1 MGARKMIQDP
11 VHGSIPVDGL
21 FLEILNRHEMQRLRR
36 VRQLGMGNMVFPGA
50 NHTRFEHCMGVF
62 HLAGRMASNIGLER
76 EDSDTVRA
84 AALLHDVCHPAFS
97 HTMEDIMED
106 RTGMDHM
113 GLARALITGTVPNRL
128 SRDRDLGEE
137 PPPIGEVLEGSGIS
151 ADTVCDLISYPESR
165 TFSLESFAEGN
176 RASYF
181 PSKDYVHQIIHG
193 PVDADQMD
201 YLIRDAHY
209 TGVSHGSIDTDRL
222 LNTMRVHND
231 RIVLEKGGISAAEGL
246 MVSRA
251 LMYSSVY
258 YHRTVRLAEMMLTKA
273 ADTSGLDLSEIYLM
287 SDFDLTSAIISSGG
301 RSSRIVRDLLDR
313 RLYKSALV
321 LYTIDLDED
330 TSTVLQRY
338 LPYHKR
344 RALEWEIA
352 EAAGGDDQDVL
363 VDIPLK
369 SALMDMA
376 KIGKT
381 DVSILDREGRVRS
394 ITKYS
399 PIAKALQTRDTLD
412 WAMAVSAPRG
422 KREAVERA
430 ARKVLSL

>member
-1 MGARKMIQDP
+1 
-11 VHGSIPVDGL
+11 
-21 FLEILNRHEMQRLRR
+21 
-36 VRQLGMGNMVFPGA
+36 
-50 NHTRFEHCMGVF
+50 
-62 HLAGRMASNIGLER
+62 
-76 EDSDTVRA
+76 
-84 AALLHDVCHPAFS
+84 
-97 HTMEDIMED
+97 MEDIMED

-352 EAAGGDDQDVL
+352 EAAGVDDQDVL

>member
-352 EAAGGDDQDVL
+352 EAAGVDDQDVL

>member
-1 MGARKMIQDP
+1 
-11 VHGSIPVDGL
+11 
-21 FLEILNRHEMQRLRR
+21 
-36 VRQLGMGNMVFPGA
+36 MGNMVFPGA

-137 PPPIGEVLEGSGIS
+137 PPPIGEVLEGSVIS

-352 EAAGGDDQDVL
+352 EAAGVDDQDVL

>member
-1 MGARKMIQDP
+1 MVSVGCDNVGERLRYALCLWSEELKMIIVKHLCVSVVILRCLVYNESQEVIAIVKKYHEHKTAP
-11 VHGSIPVDGL
+11 LASKAGTPLLNGGKTLMSKKMTAIFCTILLLLALVHAP
-21 FLEILNRHEMQRLRR
+21 
-36 VRQLGMGNMVFPGA
+36 
-50 NHTRFEHCMGVF
+50 
-62 HLAGRMASNIGLER
+62 
-76 EDSDTVRA
+76 VRA
-84 AALLHDVCHPAFS
+84 EAQEDYDPQF
-97 HTMEDIMED
+97 TMLTLNMAI
-106 RTGMDHM
+106 
-113 GLARALITGTVPNRL
+113 
-128 SRDRDLGEE
+128 
-137 PPPIGEVLEGSGIS
+137 
-151 ADTVCDLISYPESR
+151 
-165 TFSLESFAEGN
+165 
-176 RASYF
+176 
-181 PSKDYVHQIIHG
+181 
-193 PVDADQMD
+193 
-201 YLIRDAHY
+201 
-209 TGVSHGSIDTDRL
+209 VSVYNIVSTQ
-222 LNTMRVHND
+222 D

-352 EAAGGDDQDVL
+352 EAAGVDDQDVL